1 MVAAMRLTLHCFHR
15 QHIINLVV
23 FLYRHSFDV
32 RTRENKRASLTNGF
46 RSQKERVKIIQ
57 NQTSLAINMRSVD
70 THQPKSTIFAHLLGL
85 QSCLSPTKRGIN
97 TQLSQKLGYRHT
109 ENKHKVKSETTAS
122 QFVASC
128 ACLK

>member
-23 FLYRHSFDV
+23 FLYRHCFDV
-32 RTRENKRASLTNGF
+32 QTSENKTASLKKRNRTRNDRL
-46 RSQKERVKIIQ
+46 KIIQ

-85 QSCLSPTKRGIN
+85 QSCLSPTKKGIN
-97 TQLSQKLGYRHT
+97 TQLSPKLGLRHT
-109 ENKHKVKSETTAS
+109 KNKHKVKSESTAS